1 MPLLMPIVLGLAILA
16 LAACATA
23 APQPLSRVPAPG
35 ASATSAPVSSARVDS
50 TAKSGDATESLSTQD
65 PVGTFEPTPERTV
78 VTLDP
83 TIEAAIEA
91 IRQVDSYRFT
101 ERIEYS
107 QKGGRFRVD
116 AGEQTL
122 DGAYK
127 APDKLQRMG
136 LFTRRHDPYSP
147 VPKSEESA
155 VELGYISIGN
165 MGYALEPETG
175 EWKALLRPFHSTLL
189 SSEIFFQ
196 WTFSSN
202 PPMRRTNCFITIAS
216 EAEALSHVGQEIIDR
231 VTVSHLSSVS
241 RKRFR
246 YVDIDENGFL
256 VTKRVPDGEG
266 DQLEILDVGLWIGLD
281 DHLPRTNGYQLH
293 TGTMAPVECALLG
306 YIRRRSNHLRYEFSD
321 YDRSVTIDAP
331 AVSTSLIDTA
341 RGPMEVFESERA
353 PLSIQRPAGWR
364 KSART
369 SCRPPTSTYRF
380 GWCSPSGERL
390 EFDVLIFDAD
400 WLEEY
405 EFVECSRKSPGTR
418 FAAICEPGLEA
429 VDGVRSGEVP
439 LTDYVD
445 SRRARLSGS
454 TGRGKEW
461 VMNLLSRHRY
471 LTAQGLPAEALEFS
485 REYANGNKEMKLYLF
500 FMHKLS
506 NPAGY
511 IECPASPVDGCS
523 HARLSVVLR
532 GFPGSNIA
540 IGHAKRIRKA
550 PRNVRLRTSLE
561 LQRVD
566 DQ

>member
-16 LAACATA
+16 LAACATG

-50 TAKSGDATESLSTQD
+50 TAELGDATESLSTQD
-65 PVGTFEPTPERTV
+65 PVSTFELIPERTV

-175 EWKALLRPFHSTLL
+175 EWKALLRPFYSTLL
-189 SSEIFFQ
+189 SSEIFFNGR
-196 WTFSSN
+196 FFKSSDA
-202 PPMRRTNCFITIAS
+202 PHELFITIAS
-216 EAEALSHVGQEIIDR
+216 EAEALSHVGDEIIDGA
-231 VTVSHLSSVS
+231 TVSHLSSVS

-266 DQLEILDVGLWIGLD
+266 DQLEVLDVDLWIGLD
-281 DHLPRTNGYQLH
+281 DHLPRRMVISYARDYGPCRVCST
-293 TGTMAPVECALLG
+293 G

-364 KSART
+364 KSALT

-390 EFDVLIFDAD
+390 EFDVSIFDAD
-400 WLEEY
+400 
-405 EFVECSRKSPGTR
+405 
-418 FAAICEPGLEA
+418 
-429 VDGVRSGEVP
+429 RSGEVP

-445 SRRARLSGS
+445 ARRARLSGS

-506 NPAGY
+506 KPV
-511 IECPASPVDGCS
+511 ECPASPVDGCS
-523 HARLSVVLR
+523 HARLSVVLTVPWLYSKDMPKEYAKLR
-532 GFPGSNIA
+532 GMFDYIS
-540 IGHAKRIRKA
+540 
-550 PRNVRLRTSLE
+550 RTA
-561 LQRVD
+561 RVD

>member
-16 LAACATA
+16 LAACATG

-50 TAKSGDATESLSTQD
+50 TAELGDATESLSTQD
-65 PVGTFEPTPERTV
+65 PVSTFELIPERTV

-91 IRQVDSYRFT
+91 MRQVDSYRFT

-107 QKGGRFRVD
+107 QKRGFRVD

-175 EWKALLRPFHSTLL
+175 EWKALLRPFYSTLL
-189 SSEIFFQ
+189 SSEIFFNGR
-196 WTFSSN
+196 FFKSSDA
-202 PPMRRTNCFITIAS
+202 PHELFITIAS
-216 EAEALSHVGQEIIDR
+216 EAEALSHVGQEIIDG

-281 DHLPRTNGYQLH
+281 DHLPRRMVISYARDHGPCRDCT
-293 TGTMAPVECALLG
+293 TG
-306 YIRRRSNHLRYEFSD
+306 YISRRNNHLRYEFSD

-341 RGPMEVFESERA
+341 HGPMEVFESERA

-369 SCRPPTSTYRF
+369 SCRPPTSTYKF

-418 FAAICEPGLEA
+418 FAATCEPGLEA

-506 NPAGY
+506 KPV
-511 IECPASPVDGCS
+511 ECPASPVDGCS
-523 HARLSVVLR
+523 HARLSVVLTVPWLDGKDMPKEYAKLR
-532 GFPGSNIA
+532 GMFDYIS
-540 IGHAKRIRKA
+540 
-550 PRNVRLRTSLE
+550 RTA
-561 LQRVD
+561 RVD